1 MALRIANKLRFIA
14 RSFTTAN
21 ELVFRNAT
29 AKEADLITRRAIQE
43 GWHVGPY
50 DFSSILAFD
59 PKSYYLGEVD
69 GEVAAH
75 IGVIEYAKHHYHG
88 GGVIVA
94 EKFRKNRYGVECVLK
109 GMEVCDPNYT
119 IGTDINLDSKSKYES
134 LGYKKYWDTYVAM
147 LSLEKIAKR
156 LATSSATATSVM
168 VKPIHNVNIDKL
180 LEYDQT
186 VFGTSRDILLRRW
199 AKLPGNLSW
208 VAIDERSN
216 MILGYAIIKQVIRG
230 GGTEIGLAMAP
241 LYADN
246 VQIAKLLL
254 KTAAEH
260 CLANEAVPKTKLELF
275 HPVGDNCGEGA
286 AELMDELEAELTHI
300 AYRMYS
306 KGIPPGRQMKRIYG
320 IAAPNCD

>member
-1 MALRIANKLRFIA
+1 MALRITNKFRFIA

-43 GWHVGPY
+43 GWHVGPC

-75 IGVIEYAKHHYHG
+75 VGIIEYPKHYYHG

-94 EKFRKNRYGVECVLK
+94 EKFRKNRYGMKCVLK

-156 LATSSATATSVM
+156 LATSSATTASVM

-180 LEYDQT
+180 LEYDQI
-186 VFGTSRDILLRRW
+186 VFGTSRDILLTRW
-199 AKLPGNLSW
+199 VKLPGNLSW
-208 VAIDERSN
+208 AAIDERSN

-230 GGTEIGLAMAP
+230 GGTEIGLAMTP

-254 KTAAEH
+254 QTAAEY

-300 AYRMYS
+300 AYRMYT
-306 KGIPPGRQMKRIYG
+306 KGIPPGRQLKKIYG